1 MVKTKKY
8 IEELRE
14 NFIRI
19 NKVQEKAIL
28 EYWGEYIG
36 NEFTKQDV
44 WEQTRKII
52 NKYAKN

>member
-1 MVKTKKY
+1 MIRTKKY
-8 IEELRE
+8 IQILQE

-19 NKVQEKAIL
+19 NREQKKAIL

-36 NEFTKQDV
+36 NEFTEQDV

-52 NKYAKN
+52 NKYKKK